1 MYSALPRVANRVLF
15 WVMSAPSKEALV
27 CFRERKRKV
36 VFSSTDPDGEVA
48 ALVAA
53 AKETFA
59 GILNAETELVVQLK
73 NEDWAGEFVDVEGS
87 VSIPDQCCEIGMFN
101 FMQHSVL

>member
-1 MYSALPRVANRVLF
+1 MYSALPRVANRVLVTV
-15 WVMSAPSKEALV
+15 WVMSAPNKEALV
-27 CFRERKRKV
+27 CFGERKRRV
-36 VFSSTDPDGEVA
+36 VFSSTDPGGEVA

-53 AKETFA
+53 AKETFG

-87 VSIPDQCCEIGMFN
+87 VTIPD
-101 FMQHSVL
+101 HSVVKLVC